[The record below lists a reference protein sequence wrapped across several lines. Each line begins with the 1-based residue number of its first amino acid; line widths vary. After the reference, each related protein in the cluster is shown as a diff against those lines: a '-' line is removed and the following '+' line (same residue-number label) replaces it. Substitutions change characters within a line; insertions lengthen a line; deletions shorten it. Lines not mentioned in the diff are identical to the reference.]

1 MRVKMNKTSAGPAG
15 VFMIRNEYDLPD
27 EFAEQLIQADAAVSL
42 EPKPVSVE
50 PDREEDPDSELNHV
64 GGGYYELP
72 NGERIKGKEKAEK
85 ALADYLEEKAE
96 EEAAEQEGD
105 EE

>member
-1 MRVKMNKTSAGPAG
+1 MRVKMKKTSAGPAG
-15 VFMIRNEYDLPD
+15 VFLIRKEYDLPA
-27 EFAEQLIQADAAVSL
+27 EFAEQLIQADAAVSS

-50 PDREEDPDSELNHV
+50 PDQEEDQDSELNHV

-72 NGERIKGKEKAEK
+72 NGERIKGKDKAEK
-85 ALADYLEEKAE
+85 ALADYIEEKAQE
-96 EEAAEQEGD
+96 EAEQEGD